1 MKVLLVGSSQTIW
14 GFDTGIR
21 LPNLGLASLAGN
33 VDRNI
38 AEVKIADLIVSCWD
52 PHSYLKRL
60 ISKFRPDVL
69 GLSSMVFQY
78 NNILEFARAIKQLNP
93 HIKIVLGGYL
103 PTVNHQEILNSTD
116 MQYFD
121 FLIRG
126 EGELAFNQLIKSLS
140 YNQNLQ
146 EVPNLSYLSN
156 GNIINN
162 TMTGLADLNTI
173 ALPDREARI
182 LKRGFYIAGLN
193 ADVIETSRGCV
204 FGCNYCSIQQMY
216 GKSFRK
222 YNIDRVIRDI
232 RATQKYNVKSLFI
245 VDDNITLDGHRYR
258 DLCQAITAEGLNK
271 IVYSVQADIRGIKQ
285 TPGLVAAMAKAG
297 TKWVFLGIEN
307 ESIEALRFMNK
318 DSQFS
323 RSATLD
329 VVRELK
335 EYGIFVIGGFILGHP
350 DDSEKTIW
358 ANFEYARELGVDIAY
373 FFLLTPY
380 PGTVIR
386 EKLIEQGMVT
396 NLHDY
401 SRYTGFDA
409 CVKTK
414 YLSAEQLNQ
423 LRDEIGYRWYPSN
436 NETVKRIFK
445 YIPKSFIL
453 KLVTGQMLK
462 APGEVKEY
470 LKRSLFKLREKNKK
484 TALEFNWRNSRN
496 IQ

>member
-1 MKVLLVGSSQTIW
+1 MKVLLAGSSHTIW

-33 VDRNI
+33 VDRDV
-38 AEVKIADLIVSCWD
+38 AEVRIADLVASARN
-52 PHSYLKRL
+52 PHTYLKRL
-60 ISKFRPDVL
+60 ISKFQPDVV

-78 NNILEFARAIKQLNP
+78 DNILEFAREIKLLNP

-103 PTVNHQEILNSTD
+103 PTVNYREILHSAD
-116 MQYFD
+116 MKYFD

-126 EGELAFNQLIKSLS
+126 EGELAFNRLLKALK
-140 YNQNLQ
+140 YKQNLDQ
-146 EVPNLSYLSN
+146 VPNLSYRTN
-156 GNIINN
+156 GTIIHNPL
-162 TMTGLADLNTI
+162 TRLADLNTI
-173 ALPDREARI
+173 DLPDRDARI
-182 LKRGFYIAGLN
+182 LKRGFYIAGLK

-204 FGCNYCSIQQMY
+204 FACKYCSIHQMY

-222 YNIDRVIRDI
+222 YSIERVIRDI
-232 RATQKYNVKSLFI
+232 RAAQKQDVQSLFI
-245 VDDNITLDGHRYR
+245 VDDNITLDGKRYR
-258 DLCQAITAEGLNK
+258 DLCQAITGEGLDK

-285 TPGLVAAMAKAG
+285 TPGLAEAMAKAG

-307 ESIEALRFMNK
+307 ESAEALRFMNK
-318 DSQFS
+318 DSPYNRGDVF
-323 RSATLD
+323 A

-350 DDSEKTIW
+350 EDSEETIW

-380 PGTVIR
+380 PGTAIR
-386 EKLIEQGMVT
+386 EELIKAGMVT

-409 CVKTK
+409 CVKTN
-414 YLSAEQLNQ
+414 YLSTERLNQ

-436 NETVKRIFK
+436 SGAVKRMIK

-453 KLVTGQMLK
+453 KLVAGQMIK

-470 LKRSLFKLREKNKK
+470 LKRTMLRLREKN
-484 TALEFNWRNSRN
+484 ENCVPE
-496 IQ
+496 